1 MTLPRQV
8 PHLTKSDNDD
18 NGDKD
23 NDNQDNNNHGN
34 DKSNH
39 NDMFYQIEAV
49 FLKMSSQFLELKR
62 KMTGSE
68 AEQLFHEK
76 FNLKNFLFIECF
88 FFLFGMENAKEH
100 SRNPLCFSLATPKRR
115 RQRHGRCQKRQHRV
129 QSA

>member
-1 MTLPRQV
+1 MSLTRQV

-23 NDNQDNNNHGN
+23 NDKQDNNIHGN

-49 FLKMSSQFLELKR
+49 FQMFSQFSELKR

-100 SRNPLCFSLATPKRR
+100 SRNPLCLSLATPRRR

>member
-1 MTLPRQV
+1 MSLPRQV

-68 AEQLFHEK
+68 PEQLSMK
-76 FNLKNFLFIECF
+76 DFLSKKASCWSNIF
-88 FFLFGMENAKEH
+88 FFLVWKMG
-100 SRNPLCFSLATPKRR
+100 RNIQEILSVCA
-115 RQRHGRCQKRQHRV
+115 
-129 QSA
+129 